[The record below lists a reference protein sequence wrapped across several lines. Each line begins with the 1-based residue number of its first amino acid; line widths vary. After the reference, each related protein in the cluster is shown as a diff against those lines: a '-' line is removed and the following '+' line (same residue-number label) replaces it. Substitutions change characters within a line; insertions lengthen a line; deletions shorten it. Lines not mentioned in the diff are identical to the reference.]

1 MSSETRDSGPAIR
14 VEGAGKCYAIYDKPH
29 HRLLQGLFRGRR
41 TFHRSFWALR
51 DASFEVARG
60 ETVGIV
66 GRNGSGKS
74 TLLQLIAGTL
84 TPTEGAVETRGRVAA
99 LLELGAGFNPEFT
112 GRENAY
118 LNASVL
124 GLEEA
129 EIDAR
134 FDDILAFADIGDF
147 IDQPVK
153 TYSSGM
159 YLRLAFSVA
168 TSVAPDVLIVDEAL
182 AVGDMVFQAKCML
195 RIRALMQSGVTVLF
209 VSHDAG
215 AVRAL
220 CSRCVML
227 ERGRVI
233 RVGPAAPVLDAY
245 VASLHLEN
253 AAQLPALAPASAAPA
268 EGADEAIGADPEGRR
283 AHARVALEHEAELPQ
298 TAHRF
303 GRGGARILDVKLLDG
318 DRRPV
323 ESLPAGAPFVIQAA
337 VRFDRDLPSVVIGY
351 SLRDSRGQML
361 VGGLSSYGGE
371 PLPAPRAG
379 DVFLYEIRS
388 VNRLLVGLYTVSVG
402 VEIPVL
408 LHESHD
414 FLDVVE
420 HAAVFRSELPVRV
433 EDRFFSLV
441 SVPAEF
447 DCMRVASTRA
457 TPTGALL

>member
-1 MSSETRDSGPAIR
+1 MSCDANTAIR
-14 VEGAGKCYAIYDKPH
+14 VQDAGKCYAIYDKPH

-51 DASFEVARG
+51 GVSFDVARG

-74 TLLQLIAGTL
+74 TLLQMIAGTL
-84 TPTEGAVETRGRVAA
+84 TPTEGRVETSGRVAA

-124 GLEEA
+124 GLADA

-168 TSVAPDVLIVDEAL
+168 ISVAPDILIVDEAL

-195 RIRALMQSGVTVLF
+195 KIRALMDSGVTVLF

-220 CSRCVML
+220 CQRCVML
-227 ERGRVI
+227 EHGRVA
-233 RVGPAAPVLDAY
+233 RVGPAGSVLDSY
-245 VASLHLEN
+245 VASLHLET
-253 AAQLPALAPASAAPA
+253 AAQLPPQAAASEHAPPDQDRAIPA
-268 EGADEAIGADPEGRR
+268 RDGEPAQ
-283 AHARVALEHEAELPQ
+283 ARVAVDAEASLPP
-298 TAHRF
+298 TANRY
-303 GRGGARILDVKLLDG
+303 GRGGARILDVKLLD
-318 DRRPV
+318 DARRPV
-323 ESLPAGAPFVIQAA
+323 DGLAAGAPFIIQAA
-337 VRFDRDLPSVVIGY
+337 VRFDRAFPSVVVGY
-351 SLRDSRGQML
+351 SLRDPRGQML
-361 VGGLSSYGGE
+361 VGGLSSHTDAA
-371 PLPAPRAG
+371 LPAPHPG
-379 DVFLYEIRS
+379 EVFVYEIRG
-388 VNRLLVGLYTVSVG
+388 VNRLQAGLYTVSVG
-402 VEIPVL
+402 VEAPVL
-408 LHESHD
+408 LHQSHD

-420 HAAVFRSELPVRV
+420 HAAVFRSELAARV
-433 EDRFFSLV
+433 EERFFSLV
-441 SVPAEF
+441 FVPAEYGW
-447 DCMRVASTRA
+447 MRVAA
-457 TPTGALL
+457 EQPAGAAR